1 MYNVF
6 DTEQEALDAE
16 GYDFLAYKAAHY
28 VESDAKYWETTVRW
42 AIPQQRATDSKW
54 VYLVCPDGSKD
65 HTQEE
70 YQTDWFPTE

>member
-16 GYDFLAYKAAHY
+16 GYDFLDYKAAHY
-28 VESDAKYWETTVRW
+28 VESDAKYWNTTIKW
-42 AIPQQRATDSKW
+42 ANVKQRLDSKW
-54 VYLVCPDGSKD
+54 VYPVCPEGSQD

-70 YQTDWFPTE
+70 YQSDWFPIDS